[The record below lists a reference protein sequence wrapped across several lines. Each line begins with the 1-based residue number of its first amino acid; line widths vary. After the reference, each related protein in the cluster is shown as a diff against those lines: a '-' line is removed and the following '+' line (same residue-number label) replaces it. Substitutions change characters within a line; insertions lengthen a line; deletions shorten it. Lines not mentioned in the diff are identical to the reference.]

1 MVVELGLHFA
11 RSTLQSWFKKV
22 KHPVKPYH
30 WGTELPVIW
39 RKALGLFCWLWAAW
53 SYLSPLHHECH
64 GQKTCWQLAWKPI
77 VVKGLNPTSPL
88 LARITSVWQHVLC
101 LLPWQVNPMTQWMSW
116 ITFEEIPDLKLFPK
130 RGCTKKD
137 ETICHD
143 IFPPSLHCAYTDSL
157 LTLGKPFSKVQLSPP
172 AGVLIL
178 HKLHSLFCVKNLS
191 IHCI

>member
-1 MVVELGLHFA
+1 MVVEVGLHFA
-11 RSTLQSWFKKV
+11 RSTLQSWFKKL

-30 WGTELPVIW
+30 WGNRVTCYLQKGSWIILLTLSSMIFES
-39 RKALGLFCWLWAAW
+39 FAW
-53 SYLSPLHHECH
+53 WECH

-116 ITFEEIPDLKLFPK
+116 ITFEEILHLKLFPK
-130 RGCTKKD
+130 GVALKWMKPFV
-137 ETICHD
+137 HD

-157 LTLGKPFSKVQLSPP
+157 LTLGKPFSKVPTFSSCRSTHP
-172 AGVLIL
+172 A
-178 HKLHSLFCVKNLS
+178 
-191 IHCI
+191 